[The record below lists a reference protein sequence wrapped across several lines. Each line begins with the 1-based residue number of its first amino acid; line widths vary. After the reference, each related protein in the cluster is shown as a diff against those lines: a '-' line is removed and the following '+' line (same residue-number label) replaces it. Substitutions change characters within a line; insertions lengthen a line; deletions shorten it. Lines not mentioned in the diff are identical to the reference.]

1 MSRSSPAAE
10 AAARHLGPLNDR
22 CPSFGGD
29 AAHPSARKWLVKS
42 QLSSSL
48 AGRIVPG
55 LAKSVTSP
63 EVILV
68 HGLYHQPQ
76 HMQPLRETLEARGAT
91 VHVPR
96 LHRGSLAADTEAVQG
111 VVDACQDRPV
121 LVAHSYGGAVTAGV
135 EGAASFVFMAAF
147 TPRVGE
153 SCAQLGGPDA
163 PVNSAVRPHPQAGT
177 FIPADA
183 AVELFYADCDPQA
196 ARRAVNLLVPQ
207 ASGHGRGVVEAAP
220 WERSGS
226 HYIVCSDDRAMSPA
240 LQLRMA
246 KRCSSHE
253 VLSASHSPYI
263 SQPQHVATA
272 VLGRAA
278 DR

>member
-1 MSRSSPAAE
+1 M
-10 AAARHLGPLNDR
+10 
-22 CPSFGGD
+22 
-29 AAHPSARKWLVKS
+29 
-42 QLSSSL
+42 
-48 AGRIVPG
+48 
-55 LAKSVTSP
+55 TSP